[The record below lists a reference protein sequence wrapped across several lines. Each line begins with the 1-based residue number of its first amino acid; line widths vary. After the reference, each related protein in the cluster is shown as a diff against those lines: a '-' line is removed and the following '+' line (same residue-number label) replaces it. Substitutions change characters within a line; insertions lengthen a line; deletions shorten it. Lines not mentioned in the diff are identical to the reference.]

1 MEEFN
6 IHNPLI
12 GSIELIDGYIR
23 NGQLQIDMYTNTIT
37 MQLSDYK
44 DLSLNLEGSIDHF
57 LHNLASLVRIWINF
71 ERNLKRGE
79 SERMNIQIPE
89 TLRKIV
95 YTNLE
100 NDSPVYFRF
109 LNNPVEK
116 GLSLHM
122 VEIGKEH
129 PIKTIYPN
137 LFESAEAEEEE
148 KDVLQKTSSEVPA

>member
-79 SERMNIQIPE
+79 SERMNIEIPE

-109 LNNPVEK
+109 LNNPVE
-116 GLSLHM
+116 LSLHM

-148 KDVLQKTSSEVPA
+148 EKDVLQKTSSEVPA